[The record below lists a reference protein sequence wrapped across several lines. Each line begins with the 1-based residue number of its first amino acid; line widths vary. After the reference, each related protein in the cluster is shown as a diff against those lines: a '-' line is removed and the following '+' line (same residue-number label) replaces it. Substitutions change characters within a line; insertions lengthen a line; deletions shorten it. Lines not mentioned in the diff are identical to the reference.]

1 MSNPPLSNGLSAG
14 RVCVGQFAG
23 SHGVRGLVKLRS
35 FTREPADLVA
45 YGPLA
50 DETGGRQF
58 RVMLQGKAKDLFLAK
73 VEGVTTREQA
83 QALAG
88 VRLHVARAA
97 LPETED
103 EDEFYHADLIGLRA
117 ELADG
122 TLYGTVKALYDFGGG
137 DVLEIRV
144 GTGALEMLPFSK
156 ACVPVVDIRGGRI
169 VVDLPAVVEAREGD
183 DSDDASGDEGGE
195 GVESAGA
202 GP

>member
-1 MSNPPLSNGLSAG
+1 MTATPPN

-35 FTREPADLVA
+35 FTGDPAAVVT
-45 YGPLA
+45 YGPLT
-50 DETGGRQF
+50 DESGKRRFQ
-58 RVMLQGKAKDLFLAK
+58 VALQSTVKDLFLAR

-83 QALAG
+83 QELAG
-88 VRLHVARAA
+88 LRLYVDRAA

-122 TLYGTVKALYDFGGG
+122 TLFGTVKAVYDFGAG
-137 DVLEIRV
+137 DVLEIR
-144 GTGALEMLPFSK
+144 TESGALEMLPFSK
-156 ACVPVVDIRGGRI
+156 ACVPAVDVRGGRLT
-169 VVDLPAVVEAREGD
+169 VDLPAVIEAREGD
-183 DSDDASGDEGGE
+183 DDGDGE
-195 GVESAGA
+195 GEE